1 MIRQSVIYSSSIL
14 FRDVP
19 RPQRM
24 PATADRAKLLSVYIF
39 PYLYISLIKLNFK
52 TRHSKRLIT
61 ITGSGIKA
69 I

>member
-1 MIRQSVIYSSSIL
+1 MIQSSSIH
-14 FRDVP
+14 FRDAP

-24 PATADRAKLLSVYIF
+24 PATADRAKLLSIFLF
-39 PYLYISLIKLNFK
+39 PYLYISLIELNFK

-61 ITGSGIKA
+61 VTSSEIKA

>member
-1 MIRQSVIYSSSIL
+1 MIQSSSTH
-14 FRDVP
+14 FRDAP

-24 PATADRAKLLSVYIF
+24 PATADRAKLLSIFLF
-39 PYLYISLIKLNFK
+39 PYLCISLIELNFK

-61 ITGSGIKA
+61 VTSSEIKA